1 MIVKPRIRG
10 FICTTAHPLG
20 CAANVREQVAE
31 SRKLGGIEGCKSA
44 LVVGCSGGYG
54 LASRIVAGFGCGANT
69 VGVSFEKPP
78 EADKPAS
85 AGWYN
90 NAAFDILA
98 KEAGLQ
104 STSFDGD
111 AFSHEIKQKVI
122 DELKAN
128 YEPVD
133 LLVYSL
139 ASPIRIH
146 PDTGERFRSVIKP
159 LGEAYEASTLTL
171 DVLKGTGRLTPVS
184 LEPATEDETAATI
197 AVMGGDDWRR
207 WIDQCAVEGVLSED
221 FKTIAFTYL
230 GNDLTY
236 PIYRGGTLGQAKEH
250 LDSTCRELNERYGSS
265 GAEALVAAL
274 KAVVTQ
280 ASTAIPVVPLYFSIL
295 FKVMKTAGT
304 HEDCIAHINR
314 LFREQLY
321 GTESRRTDEE
331 NRIRMDNLEIA
342 DDIQEAVLQRW
353 QNIDEENLV
362 ELADVEGFA
371 KDFLKIF
378 GFGRDDVDY
387 DAELSDLTSVVHS

>member
-20 CAANVREQVAE
+20 CASNVREQADLTE
-31 SRKLGGIEGCKSA
+31 KLGSVEGCKSA
-44 LVVGCSGGYG
+44 LVIGCSGGYG
-54 LASRIVAGFGCGANT
+54 LASRIVAGFGCRADT
-69 VGVSFEKPP
+69 VGVSFEKGP
-78 EADKPAS
+78 ESEKPAS

-90 NAAFDILA
+90 NAAFDRLA
-98 KEAGLQ
+98 NGAGLK

-111 AFSHEIKQKVI
+111 AFSHEIKRQVI

-128 YEPVD
+128 YEPID

-139 ASPIRIH
+139 APPIRIH

-159 LGEAYEASTLTL
+159 LGEPYEARTLAL
-171 DVLKGTGRLTPVS
+171 DVLNSTGRLTPVS
-184 LEPATEDETAATI
+184 LEPATDEETAATV

-207 WIDQCAVEGVLSED
+207 WIDQCADEGVLRND

-250 LDSTCRELNERYGSS
+250 LDRTCREINQQYGES
-265 GAEALVAAL
+265 GAEALVAVL

-295 FKVMKTAGT
+295 FKVMKAAGT

-321 GTESRRTDEE
+321 GTESRRVDDEG
-331 NRIRMDNLEIA
+331 RVRMDNFEMA
-342 DDIQEAVLQRW
+342 DVIQEEVCQRW
-353 QNIDEENLV
+353 QSINEENLS

-371 KDFLKIF
+371 TDFLKIF
-378 GFGRDDVDY
+378 GFGREDVDY
-387 DAELSDLTSVVHS
+387 DAELADLESVVRS

>member
-20 CAANVREQVAE
+20 CASNVREQADMTQE
-31 SRKLGGIEGCKSA
+31 QGNFEGCKTA

-54 LASRIVAGFGCGANT
+54 LASRIVAGFGCKANT

-78 EADKPAS
+78 ESDKPAS

-90 NAAFDILA
+90 NAAFDLLA
-98 KEAGLQ
+98 SETGMK
-104 STSFDGD
+104 SVTFDGD
-111 AFSHEIKQKVI
+111 AFSHEVKRQVI

-128 YEPVD
+128 YDPVD

-139 ASPIRIH
+139 APPIRVH
-146 PDTGERFRSVIKP
+146 PDSGERFRSVIKP
-159 LGEAYEASTLTL
+159 LGESYEAHTLTL

-184 LEPATEDETAATI
+184 LDPATEEETAATI

-207 WIDQCAVEGVLSED
+207 WIDQCADEGVLSAD

-230 GNDLTY
+230 GNELTY
-236 PIYRGGTLGQAKEH
+236 PIYRGGTLGQAKED
-250 LDSTCRELNERYGSS
+250 LDRTCLELNEKYGSK
-265 GAEALVAAL
+265 GAEALVAVL

-295 FKVMKTAGT
+295 FKVMKEAST

-321 GTESRRTDEE
+321 ATTSRRVDEKG
-331 NRIRMDNLEIA
+331 RVRMDNLEMA
-342 DDIQEAVLQRW
+342 DVIQEEVRQRW
-353 QNIDEENLV
+353 RNINEDNIGD
-362 ELADVEGFA
+362 LADVEGFA
-371 KDFLKIF
+371 ADFLRIF

-387 DAELSDLTSVVHS
+387 DAELPDLTSVVRS

>member
-10 FICTTAHPLG
+10 FICTTSHPLG
-20 CAANVREQVAE
+20 CASNVREQADLT
-31 SRKLGGIEGCKSA
+31 RALGSAAGCKSA

-54 LASRIVAGFGCGANT
+54 LASRIVAGFGYRANT
-69 VGVSFEKPP
+69 VGVSFEKSP
-78 EADKPAS
+78 ENDKPAS

-90 NAAFDILA
+90 NAAFDHLA
-98 KEAGLQ
+98 EEAGLR
-104 STSFDGD
+104 SVTFDGD
-111 AFSHEIKQKVI
+111 AFSHEIKEQVI
-122 DELKAN
+122 DELKTN
-128 YEPVD
+128 YAPID

-139 ASPIRIH
+139 APPIRVH
-146 PDTGERFRSVIKP
+146 PDSGERYRSVIKP

-184 LEPATEDETAATI
+184 LEPATEEETASTI

-207 WIDQCAVEGVLSED
+207 WIDRCAGEGVLSDD

-230 GNDLTY
+230 GNELTY
-236 PIYRGGTLGQAKEH
+236 PIYRGGTLGQAKED
-250 LDSTCRELNERYGSS
+250 LDRTCIELNKRYGGK
-265 GAEALVAAL
+265 GAEALVAVL

-295 FKVMKTAGT
+295 FKVMKAAGT

-321 GTESRRTDEE
+321 GESPRRIDEQG
-331 NRIRMDNLEIA
+331 RVRMDNYEMA
-342 DDIQEAVLQRW
+342 DTIQAEVRRRW
-353 QNIDEENLV
+353 QAINEENLG
-362 ELADVEGFA
+362 ELADVQGFA
-371 KDFLKIF
+371 EDFLRIF

-387 DAELSDLTSVVHS
+387 DAELSDLASVVRS

>member
-20 CAANVREQVAE
+20 CALNVREQADMTRE
-31 SRKLGGIEGCKSA
+31 LGTVEGCKTA

-54 LASRIVAGFGCGANT
+54 LASRIVAGFGCRAST

-78 EADKPAS
+78 ESEKPAS

-90 NAAFDILA
+90 NAAFDLLA
-98 KEAGLQ
+98 NEAGMK
-104 STSFDGD
+104 SVTFDGD
-111 AFSHEIKQKVI
+111 AFSHEIKRQVI

-139 ASPIRIH
+139 APPIRIH
-146 PDTGERFRSVIKP
+146 PDSGERFRSVIKP
-159 LGEAYEASTLTL
+159 LGEPYEAHTLTL

-184 LEPATEDETAATI
+184 LDPATEEETTSTI

-207 WIDQCAVEGVLSED
+207 WIDQCADEGVLSAD

-230 GNDLTY
+230 GNELTY
-236 PIYRGGTLGQAKEH
+236 PIYRGGTLGQAKED
-250 LDSTCRELNERYGSS
+250 LDRTCLELNEKYGRD
-265 GAEALVAAL
+265 GAEALIAVL

-295 FKVMKTAGT
+295 FKVMKEAST
-304 HEDCIAHINR
+304 HEDCTAHINR

-321 GTESRRTDEE
+321 AATPRRVDEKG
-331 NRIRMDNLEIA
+331 RVRMDNFEMA
-342 DDIQEAVLQRW
+342 DVFQEEVLQRW
-353 QNIDEENLV
+353 ENINEYN
-362 ELADVEGFA
+362 
-371 KDFLKIF
+371 
-378 GFGRDDVDY
+378 
-387 DAELSDLTSVVHS
+387 

>member
-20 CAANVREQVAE
+20 CAANIREQVDVT
-31 SRKLGGIEGCKSA
+31 RKLGRVEGCSSA

-54 LASRIVAGFGCGANT
+54 LASRIVAGFGCRANT

-90 NAAFDILA
+90 NAAFDLISE
-98 KEAGLQ
+98 EAGLR

-111 AFSHEIKQKVI
+111 AFSHEIKRQVI

-139 ASPIRIH
+139 APPIRIH

-184 LEPATEDETAATI
+184 LEPANEEETAATI

-207 WIDQCAVEGVLSED
+207 WIDQCAAEGVLSDD

-250 LDSTCRELNERYGSS
+250 LDQTCRELNEQYGSR
-265 GAEALVAAL
+265 GAEALVAVL

-295 FKVMKTAGT
+295 FKVMKAAGT
-304 HEDCIAHINR
+304 HEDCIGHINR

-321 GTESRRTDEE
+321 GTAGRRIDDE
-331 NRIRMDNLEIA
+331 NRIRMDNFEMA
-342 DDIQEAVLQRW
+342 EATQDEVIQRW
-353 QNIDEENLV
+353 RDINEENLS
-362 ELADVEGFA
+362 ELADVEGFVT
-371 KDFLKIF
+371 DFLKIF

-387 DAELSDLTSVVHS
+387 DAELSDLASVIRS

>member
-20 CAANVREQVAE
+20 CASNVREQMDVTQE
-31 SRKLGGIEGCKSA
+31 LGNVEGCKTA
-44 LVVGCSGGYG
+44 LIVGCSGGYG
-54 LASRIVAGFGCGANT
+54 LASRIVAGFGCRANT

-78 EADKPAS
+78 ESDKPAS

-90 NAAFDILA
+90 NAAFDLFA
-98 KEAGLQ
+98 HEAGMK
-104 STSFDGD
+104 SVTFDGD
-111 AFSHEIKQKVI
+111 AFSHEIKRQVI

-128 YEPVD
+128 YEPID

-139 ASPIRIH
+139 APPIRIH
-146 PDTGERFRSVIKP
+146 PDSGERFRSVIKP
-159 LGEAYEASTLTL
+159 LGEPYEALTITL

-184 LEPATEDETAATI
+184 LDPATAEETASTI

-207 WIDQCAVEGVLSED
+207 WIDQCADEGVLSKD

-230 GNDLTY
+230 GNELTY
-236 PIYRGGTLGQAKEH
+236 PIYRGGTLGQAKED
-250 LDSTCRELNERYGSS
+250 LDRTCHELNEKYGSK
-265 GAEALVAAL
+265 GAEALVAVL

-295 FKVMKTAGT
+295 FKVMKGART

-321 GTESRRTDEE
+321 TTAPRRVDEKG
-331 NRIRMDNLEIA
+331 RVRMDNLEMAEI
-342 DDIQEAVLQRW
+342 IQEEVRQRW
-353 QNIDEENLV
+353 RNINEENLGD
-362 ELADVEGFA
+362 LADVQGFA
-371 KDFLKIF
+371 EDFLKIF

-387 DAELSDLTSVVHS
+387 DAELLDLTSVVRS

>member
-10 FICTTAHPLG
+10 FICTTSHPLG
-20 CAANVREQVAE
+20 CASNVQEQTNLT
-31 SRKLGGIEGCKSA
+31 RTLGNAEGCKSA

-54 LASRIVAGFGCGANT
+54 LASRIVAGIGYRANT

-78 EADKPAS
+78 ENDKPAS

-90 NAAFDILA
+90 NAAFDHLA
-98 KEAGLQ
+98 EEAGLR
-104 STSFDGD
+104 SVTFDGD
-111 AFSHEIKQKVI
+111 AFSHEIKEQVI
-122 DELKAN
+122 DELKTN
-128 YEPVD
+128 YAPID

-139 ASPIRIH
+139 APPIRVH
-146 PDTGERFRSVIKP
+146 PDSGERYRSVIKP

-184 LEPATEDETAATI
+184 LEPATEEETAATI

-207 WIDQCAVEGVLSED
+207 WIDRCAGEGVLSDD

-230 GNDLTY
+230 GNELTY
-236 PIYRGGTLGQAKEH
+236 PIYRGGTLGQAKED
-250 LDSTCRELNERYGSS
+250 LDRTCVELNKLYGGK
-265 GAEALVAAL
+265 GAEALVAVL

-295 FKVMKTAGT
+295 FKVMKAAGT

-321 GTESRRTDEE
+321 GESPRRIDEQG
-331 NRIRMDNLEIA
+331 RVRMDNFEMA
-342 DDIQEAVLQRW
+342 DAIQTEVRRRW
-353 QNIDEENLV
+353 QAINEQNLG
-362 ELADVEGFA
+362 ELADVQGFA
-371 KDFLKIF
+371 EDFLRIF

>member
-10 FICTTAHPLG
+10 FICTTSHPFG
-20 CAANVREQVAE
+20 CASNVREQADVTRELGSVA
-31 SRKLGGIEGCKSA
+31 GCKSA
-44 LVVGCSGGYG
+44 LVVGCSAGYG
-54 LASRIVAGFGCGANT
+54 LASRVVAGFGCGANT

-78 EADKPAS
+78 ETDKPAS

-90 NAAFDILA
+90 NAAFDLFA
-98 KEAGLQ
+98 REAGLK
-104 STSFDGD
+104 STTFDGD
-111 AFSHEIKQKVI
+111 AFSHEIKRQVI
-122 DELKAN
+122 DELQAN
-128 YEPVD
+128 YEPID

-139 ASPIRIH
+139 ASPIRAH
-146 PDTGERFRSVIKP
+146 PDSGERYRSVIKP
-159 LGEAYEASTLTL
+159 LGEPYEARTLTL
-171 DVLKGTGRLTPVS
+171 DVLKGTGRLTPIS
-184 LEPATEDETAATI
+184 LDPATEDETVATI

-207 WIDQCAVEGVLSED
+207 WVDQCADEGVLSED

-230 GNDLTY
+230 GNELTY
-236 PIYRGGTLGQAKEH
+236 PIYRGGTLGRAKED
-250 LDSTCRELNERYGSS
+250 LDRTCRELNEQYGRT

-295 FKVMKTAGT
+295 FKVMKAAGT

-321 GTESRRTDEE
+321 GTEPRRIDEE
-331 NRIRMDNLEIA
+331 SRVRMDNFEMA
-342 DDIQEAVLQRW
+342 EAIQEEVRQRW
-353 QNIDEENLV
+353 QSINEENLG

-371 KDFLKIF
+371 GEFLKIF

-387 DAELSDLTSVVHS
+387 DAEISDLASVVRP

>member
-20 CAANVREQVAE
+20 CAANIREQVE
-31 SRKLGGIEGCKSA
+31 VTQKLGGVEGCNSA

-54 LASRIVAGFGCGANT
+54 LASRIVAGFGCSADT

-78 EADKPAS
+78 ESGRPAS

-90 NAAFDILA
+90 NAAFDLLA
-98 KEAGLQ
+98 NEAGLR
-104 STSFDGD
+104 SASFDGD
-111 AFSHEIKQKVI
+111 AFSHAIKRQVI

-128 YEPVD
+128 YEPID

-139 ASPIRIH
+139 APPIRVH

-159 LGEAYEASTLTL
+159 IGEAYEARTLTL

-184 LEPATEDETAATI
+184 LEPASEEETAATI
-197 AVMGGDDWRR
+197 AVMGGDDWRM
-207 WIDQCAVEGVLSED
+207 WVDQCAAEGVLSAD

-250 LDSTCRELNERYGSS
+250 LDRTCRELNAQYGSR
-265 GAEALVAAL
+265 GAEALVAVL

-295 FKVMKTAGT
+295 FKVMKAAGT

-321 GTESRRTDEE
+321 GAASRRSDDED
-331 NRIRMDNLEIA
+331 RIRMDNYEMEEA
-342 DDIQEAVLQRW
+342 TQEEVRQRW
-353 QNIDEENLV
+353 WDINEENLG
-362 ELADVEGFA
+362 ELADVDGFA

-387 DAELSDLTSVVHS
+387 DAELSDLASVVRS

>member
-10 FICTTAHPLG
+10 FICTTSHPLG
-20 CAANVREQVAE
+20 CASNVREQVDVTRE
-31 SRKLGGIEGCKSA
+31 LGSIQGCRSA
-44 LVVGCSGGYG
+44 LVVGCSAGYG
-54 LASRIVAGFGCGANT
+54 LASRVVAGFGCGADT
-69 VGVSFEKPP
+69 VGVSFEKSP
-78 EADKPAS
+78 EESKPAS

-90 NAAFDILA
+90 NAAFDLLA
-98 KEAGLQ
+98 SEAGLK
-104 STSFDGD
+104 STTFDGD
-111 AFSHEIKQKVI
+111 AFSHEIKRRVI
-122 DELKAN
+122 DELKTN

-139 ASPIRIH
+139 ASPVRAH
-146 PDTGERFRSVIKP
+146 PDSGERFRSVIKP
-159 LGEAYEASTLTL
+159 LGESYEARTLTL

-184 LEPATEDETAATI
+184 LDPATDEETIATI

-207 WIDQCAVEGVLSED
+207 WIDQCADEGVLSED

-230 GNDLTY
+230 GNELTY
-236 PIYRGGTLGQAKEH
+236 PIYRGGTLGRAKED
-250 LDSTCRELNERYGSS
+250 LDRTCRELNELYGGK

-295 FKVMKTAGT
+295 FKVMKEEGT

-321 GTESRRTDEE
+321 GTEQRRVDEE
-331 NRIRMDNLEIA
+331 SRVRMDDFELAEV
-342 DDIQEAVLQRW
+342 IQREVRQRW
-353 QNIDEENLV
+353 ENINEDNLA

-371 KDFLKIF
+371 EEFLKIF
-378 GFGRDDVDY
+378 GFGRRDVDY
-387 DAELSDLTSVVHS
+387 DAEISDLASVVRP